1 MGIRTDLAVEIRDM
15 YHAEHGGR
23 GENSEIP
30 GVVSEISRPADGVSV
45 TRIEVIDR
53 VGERI
58 MGKPVG
64 NYITIETDESI
75 TKCRAERRA
84 RITEALAGELRRL
97 VPFNDRLKV
106 LVAGLGNEKI
116 TPDSLGPATVEKV
129 RITRHYF
136 IMYDEESDD
145 GMACV
150 SGICPG
156 VMGTT
161 GLESAEVIRRAAEIC
176 GADVIIA
183 IDALAARSLDRVNT
197 TVQISDTGI
206 APGSGTGNMRMALNE
221 KTTGARV
228 IAVGIP
234 TVTDAKTI
242 IMDTVADTMQALGKS
257 VDELEKKIDRE
268 KLNMIVT
275 SSDIDQVI
283 KDFSDIIADALNMT
297 LLPGVYSAEW
307 FEDAAR

>member
-1 MGIRTDLAVEIRDM
+1 MGIRTDLAVETREM
-15 YHAEHGGR
+15 YHAEHGSGR
-23 GENSEIP
+23 EVP
-30 GVVSEISRPADGVSV
+30 GVSVDVSRPADGVSV
-45 TRIEVIDR
+45 TRIEVLDS
-53 VGERI
+53 VGARI

-84 RITEALAGELRRL
+84 HITEALAGELGRL
-97 VPFNDRLKV
+97 VPFHDRLKV
-106 LVAGLGNEKI
+106 LVAGLGNERI

-136 IMYDEESDD
+136 VMYSEDSDD
-145 GMACV
+145 EMACV

-183 IDALAARSLDRVNT
+183 IDALAARSLERVNT
-197 TVQISDTGI
+197 TIQISDTGI
-206 APGSGTGNMRMALNE
+206 APGAGTGNMRMALNE
-221 KTTGARV
+221 ETAGARV
-228 IAVGIP
+228 IAIGTP

-242 IMDTVADTMQALGKS
+242 IMDIVADIMKSPGKS
-257 VDELEKKIDRE
+257 DDEIEADINGKRLD
-268 KLNMIVT
+268 MIVT

-283 KDFSDIIADALNMT
+283 NDFSDIISEALNMT
-297 LLPGVYSAEW
+297 LLPGVYGAEW
-307 FEDAAR
+307 FKDAAR

>member
-1 MGIRTDLAVEIRDM
+1 MGLRTDLAVEIRDM
-15 YHAEHGGR
+15 YHAEHGVG
-23 GENSEIP
+23 GEVP
-30 GVVSEISRPADGVSV
+30 GVSVDVSRPADGVSV
-45 TRIEVIDR
+45 TRIEVMDEA
-53 VGERI
+53 GARI

-64 NYITIETDESI
+64 NYITVETDESI
-75 TKCRAERRA
+75 TKCRTERRA
-84 RITEALAGELRRL
+84 KVTEALADELRRL

-116 TPDSLGPATVEKV
+116 TPDSLGPATAEKV

-136 IMYDEESDD
+136 VMYNEESDD
-145 GMACV
+145 EMACV

-183 IDALAARSLDRVNT
+183 IDALAARSLERVNT
-197 TVQISDTGI
+197 TIQISDTGI

-221 KTTGARV
+221 ETAGARV
-228 IAVGIP
+228 IAIGTP

-242 IMDTVADTMQALGKS
+242 IMDTVTDIMKLTGKS
-257 VDELEKKIDRE
+257 VDKFEIDRD
-268 KLNMIVT
+268 KKRMNMIVT

-283 KDFSDIIADALNMT
+283 QDFSDIIADALNMT
-297 LLPGVYSAEW
+297 LLPGVYGAEW
-307 FEDAAR
+307 FEDAVR

>member
-1 MGIRTDLAVEIRDM
+1 MGLRTDLAVEIRDM
-15 YHAEHGGR
+15 YHAEHGMG
-23 GENSEIP
+23 GEMP
-30 GVVSEISRPADGVSV
+30 GVSVDVSRPADGVSV
-45 TRIEVIDR
+45 TQIEVMDEA
-53 VGERI
+53 GARI

-64 NYITIETDESI
+64 NYITVETDESI

-84 RITEALAGELRRL
+84 QVTEALADELRRL
-97 VPFNDRLKV
+97 VPFNDSLKV

-116 TPDSLGPATVEKV
+116 TPDSLGPATVEKI

-136 IMYDEESDD
+136 VMYDEESDD
-145 GMACV
+145 EMACV

-176 GADVIIA
+176 RADVIIA

-197 TVQISDTGI
+197 TIQISDTGI

-221 KTTGARV
+221 ETAGARV
-228 IAVGIP
+228 IAIGTP

-242 IMDTVADTMQALGKS
+242 IMNTVTDIMKLTGNS
-257 VDELEKKIDRE
+257 VDKFEIDIDKKRM
-268 KLNMIVT
+268 NMIVT

-283 KDFSDIIADALNMT
+283 QDFSDIIADALNMT
-297 LLPGVYSAEW
+297 LLPGVYGAEW
-307 FEDAAR
+307 FEDAVR